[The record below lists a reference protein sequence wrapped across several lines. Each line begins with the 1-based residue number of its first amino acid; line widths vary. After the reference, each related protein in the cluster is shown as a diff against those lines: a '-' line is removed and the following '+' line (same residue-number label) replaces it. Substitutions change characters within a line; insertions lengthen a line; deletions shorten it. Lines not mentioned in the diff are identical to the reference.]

1 MRQFLRALRRLLLV
15 AIVLSILIT
24 LGLYAYRLV
33 FSYSY
38 DGTLDETA
46 LDANIKPDTSITN
59 IALFGLDTRSYDIG
73 TRSDCMMILTVDNT
87 RGKLKLTS
95 LMRDSRVPIPGHG
108 ETKLCH
114 AYTYGGAELAIRTI
128 NRDFGTNITD
138 YVAVDFAQLKILVD
152 LVGGVYIDVSEEE
165 QAEANKF
172 INEYCTEKGVPD
184 DEIPLIESSG
194 YQYLT
199 GVPAMCYARIR
210 KGNTGDDWGRVE
222 RQGEVLEAMFAK
234 VQTMSKKDLLT
245 LVQKFLPYVTTSL
258 STKEL
263 LPLVVGALQNGMPTM
278 EHTRVP
284 LDSEWE
290 YSSDGVYIEYDL
302 EHAAQLIDQYIYD
315 DITPSAQLMQTETN
329 ATA

>member
-15 AIVLSILIT
+15 AIVLSVLIT

-38 DGTLDETA
+38 DDTLDETA
-46 LDANIKPDTSITN
+46 LDANIKPDNSITN
-59 IALFGLDTRSYDIG
+59 IALFGLDTRSYEIG

-95 LMRDSRVPIPGHG
+95 LMRDSLVPIPGHG
-108 ETKLCH
+108 ESKLCH
-114 AYTYGGAELAIRTI
+114 AYTYGGAALAIRTI

-138 YVAVDFAQLKILVD
+138 YVAVDFAQLKVLVD

-172 INEYCTEKGVPD
+172 IAEYCTEKGVPE
-184 DEIPLIESSG
+184 DEIPLIESTG

-210 KGNTGDDWGRVE
+210 KGDTGDDWGRVE

-234 VQTMSKKDLLT
+234 VQTMSKTDLLT

-258 STKEL
+258 STREL
-263 LPLVVGALQNGMPTM
+263 LPLVVGALQNGMPTL

-284 LDSEWE
+284 LDREWE

-302 EHAAQLIDQYIYD
+302 DHAAQLIDQYIYE
-315 DITPSAQLMQTETN
+315 DIVPNAPQTETITS
-329 ATA
+329 AT